1 MLNQKQPILKLK
13 KHQQKPQ
20 DNMKQVLIETI
31 PFNVAP
37 IQLTEGLKAPSGNPL
52 VQGILATAE
61 VKNGNGRYYPREIWE
76 KEIDKYNQVI
86 EENRATGELDHPDST
101 IISLKNV
108 SHIIREC
115 WWDGDKVMGKIEILP
130 TVSGNILKALIEN
143 NVTVGVSSRG
153 MGSLKEINE
162 GTLEVQDDFELLCW
176 DFVSTP
182 SNPGSYMQLVKEG
195 KENLPENKFAKVNSL
210 LTEIL
215 CANGSCP
222 IF

>member
-1 MLNQKQPILKLK
+1 
-13 KHQQKPQ
+13 
-20 DNMKQVLIETI
+20 MKQVLIETI

-37 IQLTEGLKAPSGNPL
+37 IQLTEGLKAPSGNPM

-76 KEIDKYNQVI
+76 KEIESYNKVVA
-86 EENRATGELDHPDST
+86 ENRATGVLDHPDST

-108 SHIIREC
+108 SHIIREV

-182 SNPGSYMQLVKEG
+182 SNPGSYMQLVREG

-215 CANGSCP
+215 CANGTCP